1 LLSALLVFIERFN
14 PYLVLTLDAVAWISL
29 AVADV
34 VLAFGAVETLR
45 WETLR
50 CYDDTTSDR
59 EYEVDPDKGQP
70 GQVRLIKV
78 PPQMR
83 YNVFGV

>member
-1 LLSALLVFIERFN
+1 LLSALLVFIERFD
-14 PYLVLTLDAVAWISL
+14 PYLVLTLGALACISL
-29 AVADV
+29 AVANV

-50 CYDDTTSDR
+50 CYDDTTSDG
-59 EYEVDPDKGQP
+59 EYEVNLDKGQP
-70 GQVRLIKV
+70 GQARLIKV

-83 YNVFGV
+83 

>member
-1 LLSALLVFIERFN
+1 MLSALLVFIERFN
-14 PYLVLTLDAVAWISL
+14 PYLVLTLDALAWISL
-29 AVADV
+29 TVANV

-50 CYDDTTSDR
+50 CYDDTTSDG
-59 EYEVDPDKGQP
+59 EYEVNLDKGQP
-70 GQVRLIKV
+70 GQARLIKV

-83 YNVFGV
+83 YNVFGL